1 MKEVR
6 EYIETKKQG
15 VLELQIKE
23 TEEKLGAAFQNQY
36 RDLIKLV
43 NNAEIGEWVLYPI
56 KDNRNVTK
64 TWDDIVRQ
72 NVDMRDEYISENLI
86 IIGDDGS
93 GDKLCFKI
101 NNGKMDDQIYIWYHA
116 DDEMEEICPSLKE
129 FIMETIQE
137 DDAFSL
143 NYYHFVN
150 HSYKRRG

>member
-23 TEEKLGAAFQNQY
+23 TEEKLGAAFPTQY

-43 NNAEIGEWVLYPI
+43 NNAEIGEWILYPI

-72 NVDMRDEYISENLI
+72 NVDMRDEYIPENLI
-86 IIGDDGS
+86 VIGDDGS
-93 GDKLCFKI
+93 GDKLRFKI
-101 NNGKMDDQIYIWYHA
+101 NSGFIDDEVYIWYHE
-116 DDEMEEICPSLKE
+116 DEEIAPSLKE
-129 FIMETIQE
+129 FIIETIQE
-137 DDAFSL
+137 EDAF
-143 NYYHFVN
+143 
-150 HSYKRRG
+150 

>member
-15 VLELQIKE
+15 VLELHIKE
-23 TEEKLGAAFQNQY
+23 TEEKLGAAFPMQY

-43 NNAEIGEWVLYPI
+43 NNAEVGEWILYPI
-56 KDNRNVTK
+56 KDSRNATK

-72 NVDMRDEYISENLI
+72 NVDMRDEYMPENLI

-101 NNGKMDDQIYIWYHA
+101 NNGIMEDEVYIWYHE
-116 DDEMEEICPSLKE
+116 DDEIEEISRGLKK
-129 FIMETIQE
+129 FIIETIQE
-137 DDAFSL
+137 DDAF
-143 NYYHFVN
+143 
-150 HSYKRRG
+150 

>member
-43 NNAEIGEWVLYPI
+43 NNAEIGEWILYPI
-56 KDNRNVTK
+56 KDNRSVTK

-72 NVDMRDEYISENLI
+72 NIDMRDESIPENLI

-101 NNGKMDDQIYIWYHA
+101 NNGKMDDKIYIWYHA
-116 DDEMEEICPSLKE
+116 DDEMEEISPSLKE

-137 DDAFSL
+137 DDVF
-143 NYYHFVN
+143 
-150 HSYKRRG
+150 